1 MTTRTTRRN
10 TLRRYDWVLPLILF
24 VTGAFML
31 YQVISTVRP
40 VTPILG
46 VPENAA
52 NFLERF
58 FASPNTNGIA
68 MLLFAL
74 GLMTLGASWLA
85 ARVLRWRFRL
95 DFEPLKTWRQSL
107 WVAIFVTIGAWLQLN
122 RSLTLALAVLIAAA
136 LVSLE
141 VYLNVRER

>member
-1 MTTRTTRRN
+1 
-10 TLRRYDWVLPLILF
+10 
-24 VTGAFML
+24 ML

-46 VPENAA
+46 DPETTA
-52 NFLERF
+52 NFLKHF
-58 FASPNTNGIA
+58 LASPNTNGIA
-68 MLLFAL
+68 MFLFAL
-74 GLMTLGASWLA
+74 GVTTLGASWLV
-85 ARVLRWRFRL
+85 ARLLRWRFRL

-107 WVAIFVTIGAWLQLN
+107 WVAIFVTIGAWLQFN

-136 LVSLE
+136 LAALE